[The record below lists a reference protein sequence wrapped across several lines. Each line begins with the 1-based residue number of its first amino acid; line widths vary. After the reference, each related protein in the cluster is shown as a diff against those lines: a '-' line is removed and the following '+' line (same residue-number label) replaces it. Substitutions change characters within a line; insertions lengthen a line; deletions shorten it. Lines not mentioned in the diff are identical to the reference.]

1 MVQHWTDIVFCH
13 WRYDPADVQ
22 ALLPRGVEVDTF
34 DGSAWVG
41 LIPFHMDGLG
51 VPGWAPLPYVGSF
64 PEVNVR
70 TYVRA
75 GDRRGVWFMFL
86 DIDRWLPALVARAG
100 YRIPYCV
107 GDVRHVRIGD
117 AVMSTV
123 DRSWPRADRA
133 TASMSVTVGDPVA
146 DDDLSRFLTAR
157 GGLVA
162 R

>member
-1 MVQHWTDIVFCH
+1 M
-13 WRYDPADVQ
+13 
-22 ALLPRGVEVDTF
+22 
-34 DGSAWVG
+34 S
-41 LIPFHMDGLG
+41 
-51 VPGWAPLPYVGSF
+51 
-64 PEVNVR
+64 
-70 TYVRA
+70 
-75 GDRRGVWFMFL
+75 L

-133 TASMSVTVGDPVA
+133 RASMSVTVGDPVA

-157 GGLVA
+157 WGLVA
-162 R
+162 RPFRGRPVWAPVDHPAWPLMSAEAGHIDAGVVIAAGLPAPVGEPHLLYSHGVPVRIGTPRLLGTT